1 MGPVEQREAHLDV
14 AQPSLLAGPRSTG
27 DEPEVVRSASGEG
40 RIDQTVRHHVLPH
53 GRRRSDP
60 GTPAHE
66 VGLGPLEDDYVV
78 AGPMQER
85 RCRTSGDRS
94 PDNADP
100 HAFRPLTPLEYHPG
114 R

>member
-40 RIDQTVRHHVLPH
+40 RIDQTVRHHVLP
-53 GRRRSDP
+53 RRRQRSDP
-60 GTPAHE
+60 GTPAPE

-78 AGPMQER
+78 AGPIRER
-85 RCRTSGDRS
+85 RRTR
-94 PDNADP
+94 PADP
-100 HAFRPLTPLEYHPG
+100 SPEESG
-114 R
+114 